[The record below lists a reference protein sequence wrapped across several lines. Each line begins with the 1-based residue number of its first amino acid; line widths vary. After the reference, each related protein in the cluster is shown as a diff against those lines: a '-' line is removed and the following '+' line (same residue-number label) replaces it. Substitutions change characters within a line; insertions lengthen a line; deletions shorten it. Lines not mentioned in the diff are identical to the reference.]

1 MLIAPLFFAR
11 KRVEFS
17 FSTDSRLLTAADFGE
32 VFQNSCCKAG
42 DNAFF
47 LLAGKNK
54 NEQARLGL
62 AIAKKQL
69 RRAVDRNRVKR
80 MAREAFRHQQRM
92 LEGLDIVVL
101 CRSGAVGLNKVQIR
115 RKLEQLFDKI
125 AHHNDR

>member
-1 MLIAPLFFAR
+1 M
-11 KRVEFS
+11 
-17 FSTDSRLLTAADFGE
+17 
-32 VFQNSCCKAG
+32 
-42 DNAFF
+42 
-47 LLAGKNK
+47 
-54 NEQARLGL
+54 GL

-69 RRAVDRNRVKR
+69 RPAIARNRVKR